1 MWQRTEAVEKEQLK
15 TETEEK
21 NGFCGRCGSDS
32 DLTPFLS
39 LT

>member
-21 NGFCGRCGSDS
+21 MGVVVAVVLI
-32 DLTPFLS
+32 LT
-39 LT
+39 